1 MRKMT
6 CFTVVLFLLATGVV
20 HAGQFGAATPSAKP
34 GQISQEV
41 GYFRSE
47 GQWTTSNGGPFD
59 DGVLTQNQVYLQA
72 GYGLAPLWEGYFR
85 LGGADAELENAF
97 ADPEDSTLSD
107 GIMPFV
113 SLGVR
118 GLLFDSEY
126 FDVGAFAQGS
136 YFAPYEDSK
145 SYVDPDFGA
154 IKETLEL
161 KHLWEGNV
169 GFTLQGSLG
178 RHAVYAG
185 PVLYFGKGKL
195 YAEAETAAV
204 PGFTDKSDETY
215 ELDGNL
221 GGIAGISLS
230 LANYLNLTV
239 EGQYRGEEYSVG
251 ASLAYLRFDL

>member
-1 MRKMT
+1 MRKIT
-6 CFTVVLFLLATGVV
+6 CFTVVLFLFAAGVV
-20 HAGQFGAATPSAKP
+20 HAGQFGAATPNAKP
-34 GQISQEV
+34 GQVSQEV

-47 GQWTTSNGGPFD
+47 AKWTTSKGEPFD
-59 DGVLTQNQVYLQA
+59 DGVLTQNQVYIQA

-85 LGGADAELENAF
+85 VGGADAELENAF

-107 GIMPFV
+107 GIVPFV

-118 GLLFDSEY
+118 GLLFDSEH

-154 IKETLEL
+154 IEETLKL
-161 KHLWEGNV
+161 KHLWDANV
-169 GFTLQGSLG
+169 GMTLQGSIGKHCL
-178 RHAVYAG
+178 YAG
-185 PVLYFGKGKL
+185 PVLYFGEAKL
-195 YAEAETAAV
+195 YTEAEAAAV
-204 PGFTDKSDETY
+204 PGLTDKSDGTY

-221 GGIAGISLS
+221 GGIAGISLN
-230 LANYLNLTV
+230 LVHYLNLTV